1 MQKTARVTG
10 YTLVEVIVA
19 ILVFTVGA
27 LALAASS
34 ALVARAMARN
44 AERDRA
50 ARVAVSRIEV
60 LRSQCATATTGQ
72 ETIEQLQ
79 SNWGVSR
86 GQSVILVTESV
97 RCIGA
102 APCAKSYRAAVWC
115 RE

>member
-1 MQKTARVTG
+1 MQKRARVAG

-34 ALVARAMARN
+34 ALVARAMASN

-50 ARVAVSRIEV
+50 TRVAVSRIEV
-60 LRSQCATATTGQ
+60 VRSQCPTATTGR
-72 ETIEQLQ
+72 ETIDHLQ
-79 SNWGVSR
+79 SDWVVSR
-86 GQSVILVTESV
+86 GQSVIMVTESV
-97 RCIGA
+97 RCLGPV
-102 APCAKSYRAAVWC
+102 PCAKSYRAAVWC